1 MTEER
6 PGLESRRGFLTRL
19 TGWLTGLGAA
29 VGSWPFVRSLAP
41 NVLYEPPRRFKI
53 GTPDIYSEGVHYL
66 DQHRLFVFRR
76 DNAFHTISGICSHLG
91 CTVKFS
97 PFKQQKELTVR
108 KVTYDSLGEFHC
120 ACHGSRFRDEGT
132 NFAGPAPRPLQWHRL
147 ELSPEDGQIVVD
159 LSREVD
165 RDFRLVV

>member
-1 MTEER
+1 MTEKS
-6 PGLESRRGFLTRL
+6 PGLESRRGFLRKL
-19 TGWLTGLGAA
+19 TGWLTGLGA
-29 VGSWPFVRSLAP
+29 VIGSWPFFRSLVP

-53 GTPDIYSEGVHYL
+53 GMPDVYSEGVHFL
-66 DQHRLFVFRR
+66 EQHRLFVFRR

-97 PFKQQKELTVR
+97 PFKQEKELTVR
-108 KVTYDSLGEFHC
+108 KLSYGSQGEFHC

-132 NFAGPAPRPLQWHRL
+132 NYAGPAPRPLKWFEL

-159 LSREVD
+159 LAREAD